1 METERKKT
9 SSSSSDLK
17 SHPDK
22 LLKDHLNNVGNRCRI
37 LLQRKNLNID
47 RFIDPDVLQEISYLI
62 GIAHDFGKATTYFQ
76 EYLNETDDVKREK
89 LKNKPETHHAFISS
103 IFAYSVVKGFLDKKG
118 LLEKEF
124 YKYLPVISFLVVKK
138 HHGDLENADD
148 EIYSLNDETLEVL
161 KKQVKSIDF
170 DILDR
175 MYAGFR
181 CDCDVTN
188 RRFVAHKSKICDAF
202 IYKFREN
209 YNEFMREIN
218 TQGKRLIRRLKD
230 EESLFYYF
238 ISLLLFSA
246 LLDADKMDA
255 ANLEIVGRRDIPDDI
270 VDRYKRE
277 RFGKT
282 NVTNRRF
289 VAHKSKICDDKK
301 KIDSVRERI
310 YNEVVSKVENLNLD
324 CDKILSLNVPTG
336 MGKTLTS
343 FSFALK
349 LRKRISEE
357 KNFCPRIIYSL
368 PFLSIIDQNS
378 KEFAKVLAPLCDIPW
393 ESLFKA
399 KKEDYEDMLA
409 EKIPS
414 TLLLEHH
421 HLSDLVFKKENEFEN
436 LELKEDIGKNLLLI
450 EGWNSEVVV
459 TTFMQFFYSFI
470 SNKNRMIRKFHNI
483 VNSIIILDEVQAIPH
498 RYWLLLKESIRFFA
512 EHFNT
517 YFIFVTAT
525 QPLIFDEKKSEIKTL
540 VDDKREY
547 FNTIDRVDLIPCLAP
562 IYIKDFEEKVLED
575 ILRDSN
581 RNFLIVMNTID
592 SSKEIYEFIKSEM
605 PSRINNTR
613 IYYLSTN
620 IVPKERL
627 NRINEIKRGTEDRK
641 IIVSTQL
648 IEAGVDIDADVVYR
662 DFAPL
667 DSINQVSGRCNRNFG
682 ERRGIVKVF
691 VLRDGAKE
699 YYKYIY
705 DSFIIS
711 KTQDILKEG
720 GNEKIPEPNFLDLN
734 NAYFER
740 VWIGQSD
747 DESKKILN
755 NVNKLKFSELSEF
768 KLIEDELY
776 KEDVFVELDNNAKE
790 VWQKYCEIINNKE
803 LKGFE
808 KREEFL
814 KIKKK
819 FYEYVISIIPKNS
832 PNLPPEVCGFRYIC
846 KSQLEEYYDMETG
859 FKKNSDTRIW

>member
-9 SSSSSDLK
+9 SSSLSNLK

-47 RFIDPDVLQEISYLI
+47 EFIDPEILQEISYLI

-76 EYLNETDDVKREK
+76 EYLDETDDVKRTK
-89 LKNKPETHHAFISS
+89 LKNKPETHHALISS
-103 IFAYSVVKGFLDKKG
+103 IFAYSVVKRFLAKKG

-124 YKYLPVISFLVVKK
+124 YKCLPVISFLVVKK
-138 HHGDLENADD
+138 HHGDLENVDD
-148 EIYSLNDETLEVL
+148 EIYSLNDETLDVL

-175 MYAGFR
+175 IYAGFC
-181 CDCDVTN
+181 CD
-188 RRFVAHKSKICDAF
+188 CDAF
-202 IYKFREN
+202 IYEFREK
-209 YNEFMREIN
+209 YNEFVREIN
-218 TQGKRLIRRLKD
+218 TKGKILIRRLKD

-238 ISLLLFSA
+238 ISLLLFSS

-255 ANLEIVGRRDIPDDI
+255 ANLEIVERRDIPDDI

-282 NVTNRRF
+282 NG
-289 VAHKSKICDDKK
+289 KK
-301 KIDSVRERI
+301 KIDRVRERI
-310 YNEVVSKVENLNLD
+310 YNEVVSKVEGLNLD
-324 CDKILSLNVPTG
+324 HDKILSLNVPTG
-336 MGKTLTS
+336 TGKTLTS

-378 KEFAKVLAPLCDIPW
+378 KEFAKVLAPLCDVSW

-459 TTFMQFFYSFI
+459 TTFMQFFYSLI

-512 EHFNT
+512 KHFNT
-517 YFIFVTAT
+517 YFILVTAT
-525 QPLIFDEKKSEIKTL
+525 QPLIFDEKKSEIKAL

-547 FNTIDRVDLIPCLAP
+547 FNNIDRVDLIPCLTP
-562 IYIKDFEEKVLED
+562 TDIKDFEEKVLED

-592 SSKEIYEFIKSEM
+592 SSKEIYEFIKNEM
-605 PSRINNTR
+605 PSRVNNTR

-627 NRINEIKRGTEDRK
+627 NRINEIKRKTGDRK

-648 IEAGVDIDADVVYR
+648 IEAGVDIDVDVVYR

-667 DSINQVSGRCNRNFG
+667 DSINQVSGRCNRNLG

-711 KTQDILKEG
+711 KTQDILKERG
-720 GNEKIPEPNFLDLN
+720 IEKIPEPIFLDLN

-740 VWIGQSD
+740 VRIGQSD
-747 DESKKILN
+747 DISKDLLN
-755 NVNKLKFSELSEF
+755 NVNRLNFSELSEF
-768 KLIEDELY
+768 KLIEDEPY
-776 KEDVFVELDNNAKE
+776 KEDVFVELDNNAEE
-790 VWQKYCEIINNKE
+790 VWRKYCAIINNKE

-808 KREEFL
+808 KRKEFL
-814 KIKKK
+814 KIKKE
-819 FYEYVISIIPKNS
+819 FYEYVISIPKNS

-846 KSQLEEYYDMETG
+846 NSQLEEYYDMETG
-859 FKKNSDTRIW
+859 FKKNSDIRTW

>member
-9 SSSSSDLK
+9 SSSLSNLK

-47 RFIDPDVLQEISYLI
+47 EFIDPEILQEISYLI

-76 EYLNETDDVKREK
+76 EYLDETDDVKRAK
-89 LKNKPETHHAFISS
+89 LKNKPETHHALISS
-103 IFAYSVVKGFLDKKG
+103 IFAYSVVKRFLAKKG

-138 HHGDLENADD
+138 HHGDLENVDD
-148 EIYSLNDETLEVL
+148 EIYSLNDETLDVL

-175 MYAGFR
+175 IYAGFC
-181 CDCDVTN
+181 CDCY
-188 RRFVAHKSKICDAF
+188 AF
-202 IYKFREN
+202 IYEFREK
-209 YNEFMREIN
+209 YNEFVREIN
-218 TQGKRLIRRLKD
+218 TKGKILIRRLKD

-238 ISLLLFSA
+238 ISLLLFSS

-255 ANLEIVGRRDIPDDI
+255 ANLEIVERRDIPDDI

-282 NVTNRRF
+282 N
-289 VAHKSKICDDKK
+289 DKK
-301 KIDSVRERI
+301 KIDRVRERI
-310 YNEVVSKVENLNLD
+310 YNEVVSKVEDLNLD
-324 CDKILSLNVPTG
+324 YDKILSLNVPTG
-336 MGKTLTS
+336 TGKTLTS

-378 KEFAKVLAPLCDIPW
+378 KEFAKVLAPLCDVSW

-459 TTFMQFFYSFI
+459 TTFMQFFYSLI

-512 EHFNT
+512 KHFNT
-517 YFIFVTAT
+517 YFILVTAT
-525 QPLIFDEKKSEIKTL
+525 QPLIFDEKKSEIKAL

-547 FNTIDRVDLIPCLAP
+547 FNNIDRVDLIPCLTP
-562 IYIKDFEEKVLED
+562 TDIKDFEEKVLED

-592 SSKEIYEFIKSEM
+592 SSKEIYEFIKNEM
-605 PSRINNTR
+605 PSRVNNTR

-627 NRINEIKRGTEDRK
+627 NRINEIKRKTGDRK

-648 IEAGVDIDADVVYR
+648 IEAGVDIDVDVVYR

-667 DSINQVSGRCNRNFG
+667 DSINQVSGRCNRNLG

-711 KTQDILKEG
+711 KTQDILKERG
-720 GNEKIPEPNFLDLN
+720 IEKIPEPIFLDLN

-740 VWIGQSD
+740 VRIGQSD
-747 DESKKILN
+747 DISKDLLN
-755 NVNKLKFSELSEF
+755 NVNRLNFSELSEF
-768 KLIEDELY
+768 KLIEDEPY
-776 KEDVFVELDNNAKE
+776 KEDVFVELDNNAKDDNNAEE
-790 VWQKYCEIINNKE
+790 VWREYCAIINNKE

-808 KREEFL
+808 KRKEFL
-814 KIKKK
+814 KIKKE
-819 FYEYVISIIPKNS
+819 FYEYVISIPKNS

-846 KSQLEEYYDMETG
+846 NSQLEEYYDMETG
-859 FKKNSDTRIW
+859 FKKNSDIRTW